1 MGWNGDCG
9 QSGADHA
16 VALGMRA
23 KSRLC
28 KQPVSL
34 LFKNAG
40 KKPAMHTAEIF
51 RIYESL
57 VQTAKRNENSIC

>member
-9 QSGADHA
+9 QSGTDHA
-16 VALGMRA
+16 EALGMRA

-34 LFKNAG
+34 LFKNTG
-40 KKPAMHTAEIF
+40 KKPAMYTAEIIK
-51 RIYESL
+51 IYESL
-57 VQTAKRNENSIC
+57 VQPAKRNENFIC